1 MSKTKAYKSK
11 ILGAIHETVTDLYEA
26 GAMDKRT
33 LRKFDTMCL
42 TPVKPL
48 SPEEI
53 REIRLRER
61 VSQAVFA
68 MYLNVTTGLISK
80 WERGDKS
87 PTGPSL
93 KLLRLI
99 QEKGLETIA

>member
-1 MSKTKAYKSK
+1 MYKSK
-11 ILGAIHETVTDLYEA
+11 PLGAIHETASDLYEA
-26 GAMDKRT
+26 GAMDKLT
-33 LRKFDTMCL
+33 LRKFDAMCL
-42 TPVKPL
+42 TPIKPL
-48 SPEEI
+48 SPDEI

-61 VSQAVFA
+61 VSQAVLA
-68 MYLNVTTGLISK
+68 LHLNVTKGLISK
-80 WERGDKS
+80 WECGDKT

>member
-1 MSKTKAYKSK
+1 MSKTNSYKSK
-11 ILGAIHETVTDLYEA
+11 ILGAIHETASDLHDA

-33 LRKFDTMCL
+33 LRKFDVMCL
-42 TPVKPL
+42 TPIKQL

-68 MYLNVTTGLISK
+68 LHLNVTKGLVSK
-80 WERGDKS
+80 WERGDKR

-93 KLLRLI
+93 KLLRLV
-99 QEKGLETIA
+99 QEKGLEAIT